1 MKRLPGVPGPG
12 EDETPANIHAEAEST
27 PLPDGEMPGQGGGRP
42 ASVGL
47 AQHEI
52 DRAEAVERDLL
63 TVPRRISIESQ
74 PVPVWWGE
82 EIVAERSRDADAE
95 RVPHEAIVDPAQENA
110 GSPFDLW

>member
-12 EDETPANIHAEAEST
+12 EDKTPANIQAEAESI
-27 PLPDGEMPGQGGGRP
+27 PVPDGEMPGQGGGRP

-47 AQHEI
+47 AQREI

-74 PVPVWWGE
+74 PVPMWQCE
-82 EIVAERSRDADAE
+82 ETVAERSRDADAE

>member
-12 EDETPANIHAEAEST
+12 EDETPANIQVEAESI
-27 PLPDGEMPGQGGGRP
+27 PVPDGEMPGQRGDRP

-47 AQHEI
+47 AQQEM
-52 DRAEAVERDLL
+52 DRAEAIERDLL
-63 TVPRRISIESQ
+63 TAPRRIGTESQ
-74 PVPVWWGE
+74 PVPVLWCE

-95 RVPHEAIVDPAQENA
+95 NVPHEAIVDPAQENA